1 MVDFHCW
8 KKIEKKLYQKTN
20 ESVLMI
26 CPIFGKRIY
35 AVIINKYVVLIME
48 QMISTVH
55 FTKISKRFS
64 LQEGKNQT
72 NQCWMICTIFGN
84 NNTVFIRK

>member
-1 MVDFHCW
+1 MISIAG
-8 KKIEKKLYQKTN
+8 KNRKKLYQKTN
-20 ESVLMI
+20 ESILMI

-64 LQEGKNQT
+64 LQEGKKPNKSMLDDLYYFWKQ
-72 NQCWMICTIFGN
+72 
-84 NNTVFIRK
+84 